1 MNGHTPWPIYYIQRS
16 RGKVRAPF
24 QLFKKIKIIFNF
36 NLKTTFMTLSFQRK
50 PESSQNDLEAG
61 YFDSMVIGG
70 LLDAGSS
77 PA

>member
-1 MNGHTPWPIYYIQRS
+1 
-16 RGKVRAPF
+16 
-24 QLFKKIKIIFNF
+24 
-36 NLKTTFMTLSFQRK
+36 MTLLFRRTPDQRPGQA
-50 PESSQNDLEAG
+50 PESSQNDLEDG